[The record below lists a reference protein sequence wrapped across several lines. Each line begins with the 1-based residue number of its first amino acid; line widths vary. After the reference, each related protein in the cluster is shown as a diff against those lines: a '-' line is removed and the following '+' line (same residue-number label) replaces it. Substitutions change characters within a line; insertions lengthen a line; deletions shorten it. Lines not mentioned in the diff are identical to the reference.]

1 MVNSTRQLRWRVG
14 SIGNSEAATKGKVT
28 WAHLLVC
35 ALATIVS
42 AVLAIWA
49 VVATPVPPAPGVSGL
64 YIAAAVYVPL
74 ALWFGVWGCIA
85 GYLSCIFMSLYIGYA
100 LPFALVWSLA
110 DFFEGF
116 VPLAAYRALKVEP
129 SFQLKHPRVAYVLV
143 ALLVVNIIVS
153 AVAAVLTLTE
163 VFIATFIAGIAI
175 LIAQAIVERSKPFVM
190 WLIFG
195 VITASIVSGLLGVGA
210 LAGFGYVPLDAF
222 PTVLFG
228 WVFGDIIVLST
239 IGTTLM
245 ATLTPL
251 VKRTYIYVKGYFS

>member
-1 MVNSTRQLRWRVG
+1 VSF
-14 SIGNSEAATKGKVT
+14 IGNSETTIMESATWVR
-28 WAHLLVC
+28 LLVC
-35 ALATIVS
+35 AFATAIS
-42 AVLAIWA
+42 TILAIWA
-49 VVATPVPPAPGVSGL
+49 VVAAPVPPAPGVSGL

-85 GYLSCIFMSLYIGYA
+85 GYLSCVLMSLRIGYS
-100 LPFALVWSLA
+100 LTFALVWSLA

-116 VPLAAYRALKVEP
+116 VPLVAYRALKVDP
-129 SFQLKHPRVAYVLV
+129 SFQLKRPKIAYVLV

-153 AVAAVLTLTE
+153 AVAAVLTLVE

-175 LIAQAIVERSKPFVM
+175 LIAQAIVERSKSVVM

-195 VITASIVSGLLGVGA
+195 VIVASIVSGIFGVGA

-251 VKRTYIYVKGYFS
+251 IKRTFIYVKGFFS